1 MGNSIHPVVID
12 LFSGCGGLSLGLHKA
27 GWRGLFAVEKC
38 TDAFETLKYNLI
50 DNKTDPHFQWP
61 KWLPIKNWEIDTL
74 LENYSFQ
81 LSNLRNKIDLVA
93 GGPPC
98 QGFSMAG
105 RRKEDDVR
113 NHLVHSYIKFI
124 ELVHPKMLFFE
135 NVKGFTQEFKK
146 NKEKGIAYSHLVVE
160 ELEKLGYRTAS
171 QLVNFGDYGV
181 PQKRTRFILVGL
193 SESFFGAS
201 AKCKAE
207 LFFTQL
213 QNARFDFLKAKGL
226 RTGTTLSEAISDLLM
241 SKGVVYYYTFT
252 H

>member
-98 QGFSMAG
+98 Q
-105 RRKEDDVR
+105 
-113 NHLVHSYIKFI
+113 
-124 ELVHPKMLFFE
+124 
-135 NVKGFTQEFKK
+135 
-146 NKEKGIAYSHLVVE
+146 
-160 ELEKLGYRTAS
+160 
-171 QLVNFGDYGV
+171 
-181 PQKRTRFILVGL
+181 
-193 SESFFGAS
+193 
-201 AKCKAE
+201 
-207 LFFTQL
+207 
-213 QNARFDFLKAKGL
+213 
-226 RTGTTLSEAISDLLM
+226 
-241 SKGVVYYYTFT
+241 
-252 H
+252 

>member
-135 NVKGFTQEFKK
+135 NVKGFTKEFNNYK
-146 NKEKGIAYSHLVVE
+146 
-160 ELEKLGYRTAS
+160 
-171 QLVNFGDYGV
+171 
-181 PQKRTRFILVGL
+181 
-193 SESFFGAS
+193 
-201 AKCKAE
+201 
-207 LFFTQL
+207 
-213 QNARFDFLKAKGL
+213 
-226 RTGTTLSEAISDLLM
+226 
-241 SKGVVYYYTFT
+241 
-252 H
+252 